1 MKEVYL
7 IGSGGHARSL
17 LNLLELNFYSVR
29 GIFDDSYKESDE
41 VNGYPLLGKLSDI
54 RADYRLVIAR
64 GEYQKR
70 LELYRR
76 YQIQLIEENLI
87 HPQALIEKR
96 MMIGKNNQ
104 IFAKAYIN
112 TNVVLGNNNLLN
124 SGCVL
129 EHEVV
134 VGDHNHISV
143 SAILCGRSRIGDC
156 CFIGAGAV
164 IIDKVNICNSV
175 VVGANST
182 VVEDIKEPGIYVGC
196 PARKIK

>member
-7 IGSGGHARSL
+7 IGAGGHARSL
-17 LNLLELNFYSVR
+17 LNLLELNLYSVR
-29 GIFDDSYKESDE
+29 GIFDDYYKESEE

-54 RADYRLVIAR
+54 QTDYRLVIAR
-64 GEYQKR
+64 GECQKR
-70 LELYRR
+70 SELYQQ
-76 YQIQLIEENLI
+76 YQIQLIKENLI

-96 MMIGKNNQ
+96 MMIGNDNQ
-104 IFAKAYIN
+104 IFAKVYIN

-124 SGCVL
+124 SGCIL

-134 VGDHNHISV
+134 VGNHNHISV
-143 SAILCGRSRIGDC
+143 GAILCGRSRIGDC

-182 VVEDIKEPGIYVGC
+182 VVEDIKEPGVYVGC